1 MTKQLSKQDGIL
13 LLKLARENILDKFG
27 KENETLESLK
37 AKVSTL
43 VRDEKRGTFVTLHK
57 KGNLRGCIG
66 NIDPGKTIYKGVM
79 DNARNAAFNDSRF
92 SPLSHEELKDTTIEV
107 SILTCPQNLD
117 YTDAKDLIAKL
128 RPNVDGVMLKKHYK
142 SATFLPQV
150 WEQLKDPEIF
160 LNHLCFKAGLSED
173 EWRSGDLNILIYQ
186 VQSFQEQL

>member
-1 MTKQLSKQDGIL
+1 MTKQISKQDGIL

-27 KENETLESLK
+27 KENSKIGFLK
-37 AKVSTL
+37 SKVSSL
-43 VRDEKRGTFVTLHK
+43 VLEERRGTFVSLHK

-66 NIDPGKTIYKGVM
+66 NIDPGKTIFKGIM

-92 SPLSHEELKDTTIEV
+92 SPLSHEELKDTIIEV

-117 YTDAKDLIAKL
+117 YTDTKDLIAKL
-128 RPNVDGVMLKKHYK
+128 RPNIDGVMLKKHYK

-160 LNHLCFKAGLSED
+160 LNHLCSKAGLSED
-173 EWRSGDLNILIYQ
+173 EWRSCDLNILIYQ

>member
-1 MTKQLSKQDGIL
+1 MTKQISKQDGIL

-27 KENETLESLK
+27 KENSKIGFLK
-37 AKVSTL
+37 SKVSSL
-43 VRDEKRGTFVTLHK
+43 VLEERRGTFVSLHK

-66 NIDPGKTIYKGVM
+66 NIDPGKTIFKGIM

-92 SPLSHEELKDTTIEV
+92 NPLSHDELKDTIIEV

-128 RPNVDGVMLKKHYK
+128 RPNIDGVMLKKHYK

-160 LNHLCFKAGLSED
+160 LNHLCSKAGLSED
-173 EWRSGDLNILIYQ
+173 EWRSCDLNILIYQ

>member
-27 KENETLESLK
+27 KENSKIGFLK
-37 AKVSTL
+37 SKVSSL
-43 VRDEKRGTFVTLHK
+43 VLEERRGTFVSLHK

-66 NIDPGKTIYKGVM
+66 NIDPGKTIFKGIM

-92 SPLSHEELKDTTIEV
+92 NPLSHDELKDTIIEV

-128 RPNVDGVMLKKHYK
+128 RPNIDGVMLKKHYK

-160 LNHLCFKAGLSED
+160 LNHL
-173 EWRSGDLNILIYQ
+173 
-186 VQSFQEQL
+186 